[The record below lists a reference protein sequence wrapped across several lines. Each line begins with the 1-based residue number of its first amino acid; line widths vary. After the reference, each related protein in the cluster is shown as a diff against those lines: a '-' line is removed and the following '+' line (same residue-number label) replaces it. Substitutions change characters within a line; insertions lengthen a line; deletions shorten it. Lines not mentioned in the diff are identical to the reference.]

1 MRLAHVV
8 ENAVDAMLG
17 RDLELAGDVV
27 FDKLGEEIVV
37 FILKHVVV
45 SYAAAHKD
53 LFHARYLPQ
62 LAQQRQIV
70 GVIRVKVRAGRGRK
84 AAPVGAHAALCLL
97 FAGMM
102 AEVCRGAADVVDVA
116 LEIGEFRERR
126 DLADDAFVA
135 AARDHSALVERKRAE
150 VAAAEAAAVVYDR
163 ELDLLDG
170 RNAAERLVHRVIL
183 LGVRKLGH
191 AVKLLCLQRHRRGIY
206 DEISAVVLLYQRPAA
221 HGVVLG
227 VFYARCV
234 RVKALAVANV
244 GKRGQRHRV
253 KLAFGCVVRQK
264 RGAADIAHLGNGDLL
279 FKPPCY
285 LALGVL
291 CHAVNEHVR
300 ARIDED
306 RAAHLVVPIVI
317 VRKAPQRGLKA
328 ADDYRHI
335 RAEGLSSAV

>member
-1 MRLAHVV
+1 M
-8 ENAVDAMLG
+8 
-17 RDLELAGDVV
+17 
-27 FDKLGEEIVV
+27 
-37 FILKHVVV
+37 
-45 SYAAAHKD
+45 
-53 LFHARYLPQ
+53 
-62 LAQQRQIV
+62 
-70 GVIRVKVRAGRGRK
+70 
-84 AAPVGAHAALCLL
+84 
-97 FAGMM
+97 
-102 AEVCRGAADVVDVA
+102 
-116 LEIGEFRERR
+116 
-126 DLADDAFVA
+126 
-135 AARDHSALVERKRAE
+135 
-150 VAAAEAAAVVYDR
+150 
-163 ELDLLDG
+163 
-170 RNAAERLVHRVIL
+170 
-183 LGVRKLGH
+183 
-191 AVKLLCLQRHRRGIY
+191 
-206 DEISAVVLLYQRPAA
+206 LLYQRPAA

-253 KLAFGCVVRQK
+253 KLAFRRIVSQK
-264 RGAADIAHLGNGDLL
+264 RGAADIAHLGNRDLL

-335 RAEGLSSAV
+335 RAEGFARAV